1 MTGYAS
7 AQISPGT
14 APAGPDGGR
23 ATTPLRVGLEIRSV
37 NSRFLDLTFRLGEE
51 LRAHEPALRELIA
64 GRIKRGKVEVRA
76 GVEGTAGDA
85 VREPLRQV
93 EEYFQ
98 GTRQRFSL
106 DLDLRGTEFEQDV
119 WRKLL
124 EIPFGETRSYGDI
137 ATALGNIKAVRA
149 VGRANGR
156 NTIAIV
162 VPCHRVIGSDRSLTG
177 YAGGLWRKQWL
188 LNHEMRAAGILL
200 PF

>member
-1 MTGYAS
+1 M
-7 AQISPGT
+7 
-14 APAGPDGGR
+14 DD
-23 ATTPLRVGLEIRSV
+23 TT
-37 NSRFLDLTFRLGEE
+37 
-51 LRAHEPALRELIA
+51 A
-64 GRIKRGKVEVRA
+64 GRLYKAYYESEIGTIEIACSGRGLTSLAFVEEVDPA
-76 GVEGTAGDA
+76 AESGEV
-85 VREPLRQV
+85 VCEPLKQV

-98 GTRQRFSL
+98 GTRQVFSL
-106 DLDLRGTEFEQDV
+106 DLDLQGTEFEKEV
-119 WRKLL
+119 WRELL
-124 EIPFGETRSYGDI
+124 EIPFGQTRSYGDI